1 MYHSIKTLMALSV
14 CLIVT
19 GCATVTTDELSVAES
34 EEMSEKTVVMS
45 RYKELPDFVAQTA
58 TNAQFGL
65 LGLAAAKS
73 NGNAMIQKNNIAD
86 PAIDISRQL
95 AAGLGENYNLK
106 VVENGELKSESG
118 KLENLVEVYQGY
130 DYILDVRTLGWRS
143 IHFPTDWN
151 SYKVLYAA
159 HAKLIDAASQSV
171 VAEEL
176 CNYIP
181 EYEDSN
187 DAPSYEELENGKG
200 LRSELEKSVSYCV
213 NYITTMAKLHKQE
226 KEQDLAAAKE

>member
-1 MYHSIKTLMALSV
+1 MFKHVLLNQLLYG
-14 CLIVT
+14 VT
-19 GCATVTTDELSVAES
+19 YG
-34 EEMSEKTVVMS
+34 
-45 RYKELPDFVAQTA
+45 R
-58 TNAQFGL
+58 
-65 LGLAAAKS
+65 
-73 NGNAMIQKNNIAD
+73 
-86 PAIDISRQL
+86 
-95 AAGLGENYNLK
+95 
-106 VVENGELKSESG
+106 
-118 KLENLVEVYQGY
+118 
-130 DYILDVRTLGWRS
+130 
-143 IHFPTDWN
+143 
-151 SYKVLYAA
+151 AA

-213 NYITTMAKLHKQE
+213 DYITTMAKLHKQE

>member
-1 MYHSIKTLMALSV
+1 MALSA

-19 GCATVTTDELSVAES
+19 GCATVTTDELTVAES

-58 TNAQFGL
+58 TNAQFGF

-73 NGNAMIQKNNIAD
+73 NGNAMIQNNNIAD
-86 PAIDISRQL
+86 PAVAISLQL
-95 AAGLGENYNLK
+95 AEGLEKSYSLK
-106 VVENGELKSESG
+106 VIENGELKSESA

-151 SYKVLYAA
+151 SYKVFYAA
-159 HAKLIDAASQSV
+159 HARLIDAATQNV

-187 DAPSYEELENGKG
+187 DAPSYEELENGEG
-200 LRSELEKSVSYCV
+200 LRSELAKSVSYCV
-213 NYITTMAKLHKQE
+213 DYITTMAKLHKQE